1 MAVVKNM
8 MVRVG
13 ADFSSFLTES
23 VKATTAAQKW
33 ASGTRKAFS
42 DAQKGA
48 SGLSNVS
55 DQVSRASSAWSRA
68 AGMLKGALTA
78 TAITAFVKK
87 SIDAAS
93 DLVEV
98 QNVVDKAFGSMA
110 DRANEFGKTAIKQFG
125 LTELQAKQFSA
136 NFMAM
141 GQSMGLA
148 QQQAADMAIDLA
160 GRAGD
165 VASFF
170 NLDQDEAYTKLKA
183 IYTGET
189 ESLKELGVVMTQDN
203 LRAFALSQGI
213 ATSYNEMS
221 QAEKVALRYNYVM
234 NALSYAQGD
243 FASTSHQWAN
253 NVRVLK
259 NQFSTLIGVIGKGFI
274 AVLNP
279 VVTVLNTIMGA
290 LVEFANGVSEVF
302 SMVFGSAKTALSAS
316 SGSVDVSGLSGALED
331 VGGAASD
338 ATKGVD
344 GVGKATKG
352 AASAAKELA
361 RSVMGFDKI
370 TKLTASS
377 SSSSGGSGGSGGGSG
392 SGGGGTGAGVSGGLV
407 SGGDSVLGDVVKQTS
422 ALSEGFQKLKDFL
435 SSLDFAP
442 LQKSWERLKEAG
454 GRLVD
459 VITGGLKWGL
469 ENVLAPLAKWTI
481 EDALPAG
488 LDVLS
493 GCFNVL
499 AAALEALDP
508 WGKKIWDGFLAPLA
522 KWAGDTVVATLEG
535 LADALNGIADAI
547 SAHPQAFST
556 VVTFVAA
563 LAGANAA
570 IGIVTGIAGGLAA
583 IVEGA
588 SGLATALSMASG
600 PLALIEAFAIANP
613 IGAIAVAIA
622 GAVTAG
628 VLLYQNWDTICTE
641 AGKLRDAIGNAFT
654 AIKDGIGEAVI
665 SIGKFLAD
673 LVQAPL
679 TGLKNFGS
687 VLLEIFSPES
697 LTEAVESGVNLANG
711 ILRGIGQVFDALP
724 DWIKTHIFALFI
736 SAFKIAFGIHS
747 PASNPELLEAAGNV
761 GKGILNGIG
770 AVFTNIG
777 KWVGDNIL
785 TPIKSA
791 MGGAGAKLDVAIS
804 LVKSGWTSLKD
815 FIGDKVNA
823 VVTFAKKSGQKLKDL
838 IGDSTSAVVTF
849 AKKKGQKLGDLIGD
863 KLKVSIGIVK
873 GWKGSVAKALGLN
886 KLASKFSIKLP
897 KVSVTWSGRP
907 IPLPHFHVKW
917 NARGGILDGAQIFG
931 MAGNTLLGG
940 GERGR
945 EAVLPLESN
954 TGWMDTLAD
963 KVAARVGGQG
973 GSGQPIRVQV
983 ILDGKVVAESTVR
996 QLRNQARGGNYPLA
1010 GLV

>member
-55 DQVSRASSAWSRA
+55 DQVSRASSVWTRA

-87 SIDAAS
+87 SIDSAS

-203 LRAFALSQGI
+203 LKAFALSQGI

-302 SMVFGSAKTALSAS
+302 SLVFGSAKTALSVS

-377 SSSSGGSGGSGGGSG
+377 SSGSGGSGGSGGGSG

-435 SSLDFAP
+435 SSLDFSP

-454 GRLVD
+454 GRLAD
-459 VITGGLKWGL
+459 VITGGLQWGL

-493 GCFNVL
+493 GGFNVL
-499 AAALEALDP
+499 AAALEALAP
-508 WGKKIWDGFLAPLA
+508 WGQKIWDGFLAPLA

-535 LADALNGIADAI
+535 LADTLNGIADAI

-628 VLLYQNWDTICTE
+628 VLLYQNWDTVCQW
-641 AGKLRDAIGNAFT
+641 AGKLRDTVVDVF
-654 AIKDGIGEAVI
+654 
-665 SIGKFLAD
+665 GKI
-673 LVQAPL
+673 Q
-679 TGLKNFGS
+679 S
-687 VLLEIFSPES
+687 
-697 LTEAVESGVNLANG
+697 
-711 ILRGIGQVFDALP
+711 
-724 DWIKTHIFALFI
+724 WIVDK
-736 SAFKIAFGIHS
+736 
-747 PASNPELLEAAGNV
+747 LEAAGRAVKPFNDACQSAVDAMSNFNGKKAFEFAV
-761 GKGILNGIG
+761 GL
-770 AVFTNIG
+770 A
-777 KWVGDNIL
+777 
-785 TPIKSA
+785 
-791 MGGAGAKLDVAIS
+791 
-804 LVKSGWTSLKD
+804 KSGWSTVSGWVKD
-815 FIGDKVNA
+815 NIGGA
-823 VVTFAKKSGQKLKDL
+823 VSKAIGLAKDSWSSVAGWVRDHIGGGVSKGIGLAKDGWKSVSGWVKDHIGGGVKFAINL
-838 IGDSTSAVVTF
+838 A
-849 AKKKGQKLGDLIGD
+849 
-863 KLKVSIGIVK
+863 K

-917 NARGGILDGAQIFG
+917 NAKGGILDGAQLFG

-954 TGWMDTLAD
+954 TGWMDRLAD
-963 KVAARVGGQG
+963 KVASRVGGQG
-973 GSGQPIRVQV
+973 GSNQPIRVQV
-983 ILDGKVVAESTVR
+983 MLDGKVVAESTVR